1 MTKSE
6 LDNWFTYHAP
16 NLEQAKKYETIRTA
30 ARFFAQVI
38 VDNTPQGADQ
48 SAAIRSLRE
57 CTMTANAAIACE
69 EQTNFVAQSQ
79 PFEAEEE
86 RARRRH

>member
-1 MTKSE
+1 MTKWQ

-16 NLEQAKKYETIRTA
+16 DQAQAKKYETIRTA

-38 VDNTPQGADQ
+38 VDNTPEGPDQ

-57 CTMTANAAIACE
+57 CVMTANAANACE
-69 EQTNFVAQSQ
+69 EPMNGVTMAQ
-79 PFEAEEE
+79 AADARNHE
-86 RARRRH
+86 RR